1 MTHVSTH
8 NPPTILVNYL
18 VLYALRIGNML
29 LAHALYRIRPKPSI
43 NQILTTFLALINNDI
58 SFSLKQ
64 IINVV

>member
-1 MTHVSTH
+1 
-8 NPPTILVNYL
+8 
-18 VLYALRIGNML
+18 ML

-64 IINVV
+64 IINVVC